1 MSARGG
7 GGRPGPAGGAR
18 RMDSRM
24 LATYLN
30 DPLAAATAGTEL
42 VRRAR
47 QSNEGTRFGPPL
59 AQLAEGIEQN
69 RRALRE
75 LMAVLGVRPDPVK
88 LALAWTGEKAGRL
101 KPNNRLFSYSPLS
114 RVLELEALSAG
125 VVAQRSMWQSL
136 ALISEHDERLRRA
149 NLDELI
155 DRAERQLAQLEELRP
170 LAAEEAFARG
180 DG

>member
-1 MSARGG
+1 MTAAGRD
-7 GGRPGPAGGAR
+7 RPGEASGTR
-18 RMDSRM
+18 IDRRM

-30 DPLAAATAGTEL
+30 DHLAAATAGSEL
-42 VRRAR
+42 VRRTR
-47 QSNEGTRFGPPL
+47 QNNEGTRFGPPL

-69 RRALRE
+69 RQALRE
-75 LMAVLGVRPDPVK
+75 LMATLGVRADPVK
-88 LALAWTGEKAGRL
+88 QALAWTGEKAGRL

-114 RVLELEALSAG
+114 RVIELEALSAG

-136 ALISEHDERLRRA
+136 ALISDHDERLRRA